1 MQKGGQIV
9 KESIF
14 FISFFLKANSL
25 KGEKYGTKKSPY
37 LGKKNTK
44 KGLKRWFDEKWVNQR
59 GEVGYKYKNDVY
71 RPKIRIT
78 DDTPIT
84 HDELTKKEIETLVS
98 LRVNKIINKM
108 NLVKRDEFD
117 VLKKMVQKMVI
128 ENEKLKKNQ
137 VKPTVRRKKTTKK
150 KKTVKK

>member
-1 MQKGGQIV
+1 MV
-9 KESIF
+9 
-14 FISFFLKANSL
+14 N
-25 KGEKYGTKKSPY
+25 
-37 LGKKNTK
+37 KNKILSDLSKIAVDAMSTFS
-44 KGLKRWFDEKWVNQR
+44 GLKK
-59 GEVGYKYKNDVY
+59 EV
-71 RPKIRIT
+71 
-78 DDTPIT
+78 
-84 HDELTKKEIETLVS
+84 ETLVS

-137 VKPTVRRKKTTKK
+137 VKPIVRRKKTTKK